1 MNKCRTRSIK
11 TIPGGDHILRKVGH
25 FYFHYNF
32 GKGVPIF
39 IILTAKLIRDLQ
51 MNSEFKLPPPSN
63 LLPRY
68 LAKGKWSA
76 MQLYI
81 HISEN
86 NMLHVRWYL
95 FHSFQL

>member
-1 MNKCRTRSIK
+1 
-11 TIPGGDHILRKVGH
+11 
-25 FYFHYNF
+25 
-32 GKGVPIF
+32 
-39 IILTAKLIRDLQ
+39 

-63 LLPRY
+63 LLPHY

-95 FHSFQL
+95 FHSFQLWR